1 MVKPCKEID
10 TVWTLNWNEQILEEK
25 ESRMKDPTT
34 CLLLDTTGSLV
45 KSFEE
50 ILNSAEQP
58 EVLILKQRQL
68 RPKSTRMH
76 QFIFRHL
83 VSRLRKEHNGFL
95 IQQH

>member
-34 CLLLDTTGSLV
+34 CLLLDTTGNLV

-58 EVLILKQRQL
+58 EVLILK
-68 RPKSTRMH
+68 
-76 QFIFRHL
+76 
-83 VSRLRKEHNGFL
+83 
-95 IQQH
+95 

>member
-58 EVLILKQRQL
+58 EVLILK
-68 RPKSTRMH
+68 
-76 QFIFRHL
+76 
-83 VSRLRKEHNGFL
+83 
-95 IQQH
+95 

>member
-58 EVLILKQRQL
+58 EVLIQK
-68 RPKSTRMH
+68 
-76 QFIFRHL
+76 
-83 VSRLRKEHNGFL
+83 
-95 IQQH
+95 

>member
-58 EVLILKQRQL
+58 EVLISK
-68 RPKSTRMH
+68 
-76 QFIFRHL
+76 
-83 VSRLRKEHNGFL
+83 
-95 IQQH
+95 

>member
-1 MVKPCKEID
+1 MVVKQCNEID

-50 ILNSAEQP
+50 ILNSAEHP
-58 EVLILKQRQL
+58 EVRILVALHCNTVTTL
-68 RPKSTRMH
+68 R
-76 QFIFRHL
+76 
-83 VSRLRKEHNGFL
+83 V
-95 IQQH
+95 

>member
-1 MVKPCKEID
+1 VVKPCKEID

-58 EVLILKQRQL
+58 EVLILK
-68 RPKSTRMH
+68 
-76 QFIFRHL
+76 
-83 VSRLRKEHNGFL
+83 
-95 IQQH
+95 

>member
-50 ILNSAEQP
+50 ILNSAENP
-58 EVLILKQRQL
+58 EVLISK
-68 RPKSTRMH
+68 
-76 QFIFRHL
+76 
-83 VSRLRKEHNGFL
+83 
-95 IQQH
+95 

>member
-1 MVKPCKEID
+1 MEIE
-10 TVWTLNWNEQILEEK
+10 TVWTLNWNEQILEER

-58 EVLILKQRQL
+58 EVWILR
-68 RPKSTRMH
+68 
-76 QFIFRHL
+76 
-83 VSRLRKEHNGFL
+83 
-95 IQQH
+95 